1 MSGPFVYV
9 GTFTIKND
17 RLEQGKKY
25 LTEHCAV
32 VEANEP
38 RLIAFHAFFDEEGRT
53 ASVVQVHPDSASM
66 EFHMQVMSEHLAD
79 AFDYIEAVVS
89 EQYFGAASD
98 ALSEILA
105 KYAEPGVSVTSMP
118 VHAAGFTRS
127 GIR

>member
-1 MSGPFVYV
+1 MGEPFVYV
-9 GTFTIKND
+9 GTWTIKPGKFEEARK
-17 RLEQGKKY
+17 RLS
-25 LTEHCAV
+25 EHV
-32 VEANEP
+32 DLIETNEP
-38 RLIAFHAFFDEEGRT
+38 RLIAFHVYFDEEGKT

-98 ALSEILA
+98 TLSEMLA
-105 KYAEPGVSVTSMP
+105 KYAEPGVSITSMP
-118 VHAAGFTRS
+118 IHAAGFTRS